1 MAPGERA
8 RYGGSSCPRRHGPA
22 AGRHDSAAAWR
33 LRAGVFGSFA
43 RGSAG
48 PESNLDLLIEL
59 PEGKTLFDLERLA
72 LDLEA
77 ALGRKVDLVTYR
89 ALNPRLREQ
98 VLAEQVP
105 IL

>member
-1 MAPGERA
+1 M
-8 RYGGSSCPRRHGPA
+8 
-22 AGRHDSAAAWR
+22 AAAAVLDGAAR
-33 LRAGVFGSFA
+33 QQVVTILRQHSVLRAGVFGSFA

-48 PESNLDLLIEL
+48 PESDLDLLIEL
-59 PEGKTLFDLERLA
+59 PEGKTLLDLERLA

-89 ALNPRLREQ
+89 ALNPRLREK
-98 VLAEQVP
+98 VLSEQVP

>member
-1 MAPGERA
+1 MLSARKERGMASAVLEDTA
-8 RYGGSSCPRRHGPA
+8 RQQIVTILRRHGV
-22 AGRHDSAAAWR
+22 

-48 PESNLDLLIEL
+48 PASDLDLLIEL
-59 PEGKTLFDLERLA
+59 PDGKTLFDLERLA

-89 ALNPRLREQ
+89 ALNLRLRKK
-98 VLAEQVP
+98 VLSEQVP